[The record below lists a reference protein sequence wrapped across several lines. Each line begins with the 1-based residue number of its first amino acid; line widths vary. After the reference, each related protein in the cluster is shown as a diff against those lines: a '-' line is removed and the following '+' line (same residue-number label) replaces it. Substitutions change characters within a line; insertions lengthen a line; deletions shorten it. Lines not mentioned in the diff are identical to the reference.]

1 MEGDNTIVLSILEDD
16 FKATQI
22 QNDVELTVGNNRIT
36 IKDFDKTSSYSI
48 IFLDGNIINLSE
60 AVFL

>member
-1 MEGDNTIVLSILEDD
+1 MEDD